1 MVTKS
6 ASTSNTEA
14 FEAPVWRR
22 PDGSPL
28 SCREKIEVLNE
39 NLAEI
44 REMAQ
49 EALEDAILMDCD
61 EAQIRQVLGDLMASL
76 VNPYLKK

>member
-1 MVTKS
+1 M
-6 ASTSNTEA
+6 
-14 FEAPVWRR
+14 
-22 PDGSPL
+22 
-28 SCREKIEVLNE
+28 NE